1 MKVLGNVSLA
11 FQHLRYVNTWKR
23 KGSKRRLHALSH
35 FNKQDIRIHR
45 QMFPQYASL
54 TQSITGLR
62 VDVRRGKQEWEE
74 LNHSLG
80 CVEGQLTA
88 LKQQKENLQNQIES
102 LQAEIQ
108 AEYMELGIQME
119 LSDDGFSSV
128 INNLVYHKDSTT
140 LQITLSTSVLTTL
153 SKHYLFLQLQEQDSM
168 LIPQVDSFTKQMT
181 VRLQ

>member
-1 MKVLGNVSLA
+1 
-11 FQHLRYVNTWKR
+11 
-23 KGSKRRLHALSH
+23 
-35 FNKQDIRIHR
+35 
-45 QMFPQYASL
+45 
-54 TQSITGLR
+54 
-62 VDVRRGKQEWEE
+62 
-74 LNHSLG
+74 
-80 CVEGQLTA
+80 
-88 LKQQKENLQNQIES
+88 
-102 LQAEIQ
+102 
-108 AEYMELGIQME
+108 MELGIQME